1 MLSALPEKADELTWA
16 HIWNACVHEAKTDFH
31 LTGDAAYQKAGKRF
45 SEVVDRTQ
53 VYDSVFS
60 RSGMMRSSDNAMK
73 MATAFMAE
81 PTTSLNML
89 VDAVYQVKNGNA
101 PKSYGARVVGSLVA
115 AAALNAILQSIVT
128 AARDDD
134 DDKTYLE
141 VYLGQLLP
149 NMWSNLNPAGQI
161 PMLKDVVSIFQ
172 GYDVSRADMN
182 LFADLYDAVQAMDSD
197 TISTAQKIN
206 RLAGALSAF
215 VGLP

>member
-1 MLSALPEKADELTWA
+1 
-16 HIWNACVHEAKTDFH
+16 
-31 LTGDAAYQKAGKRF
+31 
-45 SEVVDRTQ
+45 
-53 VYDSVFS
+53 
-60 RSGMMRSSDNAMK
+60 MMRSSDNAMK

-161 PMLKDVVSIFQ
+161 PMLKDVVSIF
-172 GYDVSRADMN
+172 RATM
-182 LFADLYDAVQAMDSD
+182 
-197 TISTAQKIN
+197 
-206 RLAGALSAF
+206 
-215 VGLP
+215 